1 MNYCKKKGRQTVN
14 KVVPTHEMQGFCF
27 FNFKHCLL
35 TVTLSSFTFLIYFL
49 KKGKTRMTRIYNFSA
64 GPAVLPLEV
73 LQEAQKELVDY
84 KGSGMSILESSHRGK
99 EYDAVHQEAIANFK
113 ELLGIGDDYSILF
126 LQGGASTQFAMLP
139 MNLLGHGQTADYINS
154 GVWATKAIAEAKKI
168 GKVNIAADCAKD
180 IPTRMPSVNDLKFTD
195 GAAYLHI
202 TSNETIAGSQ
212 CKTFP
217 KTDSPLVA
225 DMSSDMLSRKFDM
238 KQFALVYAGAQKNV
252 GPAGAA
258 LVVMRNDLAE
268 RVPENVPTMLK
279 YKTHID
285 NDSLFNTPPCFTI
298 YIMMLVTRWIKK
310 MGLDNLYK
318 QNIEKAAR
326 IYAVI
331 DGTGF
336 YTGTAVREYR
346 SDMNI
351 TFRLP
356 SEELEAKFIA
366 EASKQGMKGLKGHRS
381 VGGVRASVYNAF
393 PVEGIDA
400 FTSFM
405 KEFEQ
410 KNG

>member
-1 MNYCKKKGRQTVN
+1 MA
-14 KVVPTHEMQGFCF
+14 
-27 FNFKHCLL
+27 
-35 TVTLSSFTFLIYFL
+35 
-49 KKGKTRMTRIYNFSA
+49 RIYNFSA

-73 LQEAQKELVDY
+73 LQEAQKEFIDY
-84 KGSGMSILESSHRGK
+84 KGSGMSIIEASHRGK
-99 EYDAVHQEAIANFK
+99 EYDAIHQEAIANFK
-113 ELLGIGDDYSILF
+113 ELLGVGDDYAILF

-139 MNLLGHGQTADYINS
+139 MNLLGHGQTADYVNS
-154 GVWATKAIAEAKKI
+154 GEWATKAIVEAKKI
-168 GKVNIAADCAKD
+168 GNVNIAADCAKE
-180 IPTRMPSVNDLKFTD
+180 IPTRMPAVNELKLTD
-195 GAAYLHI
+195 NAAYLHI

-212 CKTFP
+212 WKTFP
-217 KTDSPLVA
+217 SSTSPLIA

-238 KQFALVYAGAQKNV
+238 KQFALVYAGAQKNL

-258 LVVMRNDLAE
+258 LVVMRKKLAE

-356 SEELEAKFIA
+356 SEELEAQFIA

-393 PVEGIDA
+393 PVEGVEA
-400 FTSFM
+400 LTGFM